1 MNKHGITPE
10 NLLNT
15 LPDVLKEDKKTLA
28 LATIIADLLSKRP
41 EEIDKTR
48 IYPQTEKLPEELL
61 DILAY
66 DLKVD
71 WYGYN
76 YNIKAKRTQIKDSFR
91 VYRTLGTRGA
101 VERALSDLYPG
112 TELEE
117 WFDYGG
123 DPFYFRAILD
133 VTDQQVGIS
142 HDELIRAINIFKP
155 IRSHL
160 QDNGINYRSR
170 VNIAIGVTSGY
181 VAYGVRLCGTYP
193 VRATQGAITRRNIF
207 ILTDAEGVAY
217 SVPMSGEIKTGSH
230 PAVAMQGGIQRSG
243 IEIGANGCRSI
254 YSAPKCGTALGS
266 LI

>member
-48 IYPQTEKLPEELL
+48 IYPQIEKLPEELL

-76 YNIKAKRTQIKDSFR
+76 YNIKAKRAQIKDSFR

-101 VERALSDLYPG
+101 VERALSDIYPG

-117 WFDYGG
+117 WFEYEG
-123 DPFYFRAILD
+123 DPFYFRVILD
-133 VTDQQVGIS
+133 VTDQQENIS

-155 IRSHL
+155 TRSHL

-170 VNIAIGVTSGY
+170 VNVVIGVSTGY
-181 VAYGVRLCGTYP
+181 TVYGARLCGTFP
-193 VRATQGAITRRNIF
+193 VRATQGAITKSDIT
-207 ILTDAEGVAY
+207 ILTNAEGVPY
-217 SVPMSGEIKTGSH
+217 SVPRSGAINTGSY
-230 PAVAMQGGIQRSG
+230 PVIATQGGIQESG
-243 IEIGANGCRSI
+243 IEIGANNGNSI

-266 LI
+266 LM